1 MDNRT
6 LTGVKGVMVGHA
18 TDSEAMTGVT
28 VMTFPEPN
36 VAVVDVRGGGP
47 GTREV
52 GVLGDAIKP
61 ITVNAIVFAGGSAFG
76 LAAADGVVSELE
88 SDGRGVETPKGP
100 IPIVPSAIVYDLMVG
115 RADVRPTGADGA
127 AAYRARRSDPV
138 TMGSVGA
145 GTGVTIGQ
153 WHGLDAV
160 QKSGIGSY
168 AIEADGSVVS
178 ALVVLNAVG
187 SISNGW
193 QPGPDGPEDR
203 LGPQFD
209 LGDFQNTSLIA
220 VATDAGVT
228 DRNELRRLAIRAHDA
243 LAATVVP
250 SHTRYDGDTV
260 FVVSSGDE
268 RPDADIDAIAEAA
281 FRCVCMSIRRAVEHA

>member
-6 LTGVKGVMVGHA
+6 LTGLPGVMVGHS
-18 TDSEAMTGVT
+18 TDNEAITGVT

-47 GTREV
+47 GTREL
-52 GVLGDAIKP
+52 GVLGEAIKP

-88 SDGRGVETPKGP
+88 RDGRGVETPAGR
-100 IPIVPSAIVYDLMVG
+100 IPIVPSAIVYDLLVG
-115 RADVRPTGADGA
+115 RADVRPTSVDGA
-127 AAYRARRSDPV
+127 AAYRARTEDPV

-145 GTGVTIGQ
+145 GTGATIGQ
-153 WHGLDAV
+153 WHGLDSVA
-160 QKSGIGSY
+160 KSGVGSY
-168 AIEADGSVVS
+168 AIEVDGSVVS

-187 SISNGW
+187 SISDGW
-193 QPGPDGPEDR
+193 QLGANGPEDR

-209 LGDFQNTSLIA
+209 LGVAQNTSLIA
-220 VATDAGVT
+220 VATDAGIK
-228 DRNELRRLAIRAHDA
+228 DRNELRRIAISAHDA

-250 SHTRYDGDTV
+250 SHTRYDGDTA
-260 FVVSSGDE
+260 FVVSSGEE
-268 RPDADIDAIAEAA
+268 RPEADIDAVAEAA
-281 FRCVCMSIRRAVEHA
+281 FRCVCVSIRRSVEYA